1 MPIPSSKPNKQAE
14 HWEYGSFHKRYGPI
28 YYKFVA
34 LLAKA
39 RFRFFVTAANPGLE
53 NGGFVMESKKKIYDL
68 LPTGTYPKTIL
79 FSPGTIGKQALLQMQ
94 EAGLSFPVILKPDIG
109 GRGMGVVLVKD
120 AEGLNRYVRCYE
132 LPFLMQAFVDYPLE
146 AGIFYVRMPN
156 ESTGKITG
164 IVSKEFGKVTGDGS
178 STLEDLIRN
187 NDRMYRQYDV
197 LSKQFSDQLHQI
209 PETGKEIN
217 LIPFGNHARGAAF
230 YNASNR
236 ADRLLTEMVDKLS
249 QQIPGFYYG
258 RFDIR
263 FTNWET
269 LKKGLDFSII
279 ELNGSGSEPTHI
291 YDPSQTLSYARA
303 EIVRHWKMQY
313 EVANINMQ
321 SGVRA
326 ASLWE
331 GLRMIRDNNSMDAT
345 LLALQQRVAEAS
357 VANPS

>member
-1 MPIPSSKPNKQAE
+1 MPIPSFKPNNQSE
-14 HWEYGSFHKRYGPI
+14 HWEYGSFHKIYGPI
-28 YYKFVA
+28 YHKFVA

-68 LPTGTYPKTIL
+68 LPVGTYPKTLL
-79 FSPGTIGKQALLQMQ
+79 FSPGTTGKQVLLQMQ
-94 EAGLSFPVILKPDIG
+94 EAGLQFPIILKPDIG

-120 AEGLNRYVRCYE
+120 AEGLTRYVQCYE
-132 LPFLMQAFVDYPLE
+132 LPFLIQQFVDYPLE

-156 ESTGKITG
+156 ESIGKITG
-164 IVSKEFGKVTGDGS
+164 IVAKEFGKVVGDGS
-178 STLEDLIRN
+178 STLEELIRK
-187 NDRMYRQYDV
+187 NDRIYRQFDI
-197 LSKQFSDQLHQI
+197 LSKQFSDQLGEV
-209 PETGKEIN
+209 PEAGTEIN

-236 ADRLLTEMVDKLS
+236 ADKLLSEMIDGLS

-263 FTNWET
+263 FHSWET
-269 LKKGLDFSII
+269 LKKGIDFSII

-291 YDPSQTLSYARA
+291 YDPSQTLAYARS

-313 EVANINMQ
+313 EVANLNMQ
-321 SGVRA
+321 SGVKA

-331 GLRMIRDNNSMDAT
+331 GLRMIRDNNNMNAT
-345 LLALQQRVAEAS
+345 LLALQQRVAEAA
-357 VANPS
+357 VAKP